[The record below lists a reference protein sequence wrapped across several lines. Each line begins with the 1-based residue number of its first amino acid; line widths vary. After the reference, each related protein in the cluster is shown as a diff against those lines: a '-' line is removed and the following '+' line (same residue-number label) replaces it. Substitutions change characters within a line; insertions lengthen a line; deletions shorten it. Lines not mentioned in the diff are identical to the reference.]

1 MATITHRY
9 DLPDFAA
16 FMNMG
21 FEFKLPDEV
30 LKSVSDLAELV
41 GAPTYV
47 KTPVFPVRSGG
58 GGGIGQ
64 SVGSTHEYHV
74 AGSSAN
80 SFQFKSGGIALSG
93 ITGTGTGTGG
103 GVGGSYDSKDF
114 SFLRQNTGIGGG
126 NGMKS
131 YSSSSSSRS
140 QQIPNSEWENI
151 LAFQK
156 TELQKKEGIEA
167 RIDNIR
173 SSLNK
178 LTDKTYST
186 MFENILTELVE
197 IFKTTGYTD
206 GGAGAGAGAGAAS
219 DASDELNAI
228 AVMNRVALSIFNT
241 ASSNSFYSAIYARLF
256 KDLMG
261 KYEVFREIFEA
272 NLGGFLALFDS
283 IEYCDPKK
291 NYDKFCDINKA
302 NEKRKAMS
310 LFIVNLMKNGIVEKS
325 HILTILKQLQE
336 LLYSNIRQEGKTNEV
351 DEISENLYII
361 VKNSHMDLKDAAKD
375 ADTDCAEM
383 FARRVD
389 QITEISKMKIK
400 TKPSITNKTIFKHL
414 DMLDEISGKA
424 KK

>member
-1 MATITHRY
+1 
-9 DLPDFAA
+9 
-16 FMNMG
+16 
-21 FEFKLPDEV
+21 
-30 LKSVSDLAELV
+30 
-41 GAPTYV
+41 
-47 KTPVFPVRSGG
+47 
-58 GGGIGQ
+58 
-64 SVGSTHEYHV
+64 
-74 AGSSAN
+74 
-80 SFQFKSGGIALSG
+80 
-93 ITGTGTGTGG
+93 
-103 GVGGSYDSKDF
+103 
-114 SFLRQNTGIGGG
+114 
-126 NGMKS
+126 
-131 YSSSSSSRS
+131 
-140 QQIPNSEWENI
+140 
-151 LAFQK
+151 
-156 TELQKKEGIEA
+156 
-167 RIDNIR
+167 
-173 SSLNK
+173 
-178 LTDKTYST
+178 
-186 MFENILTELVE
+186 
-197 IFKTTGYTD
+197 
-206 GGAGAGAGAGAAS
+206 
-219 DASDELNAI
+219 
-228 AVMNRVALSIFNT
+228 MNRVALSIFNT

-375 ADTDCAEM
+375 ADPDCAEM